1 MVFDFYHL
9 FLRHDCH
16 APLIYFTSVSPFKGT
31 GAGPNL
37 SIEVM
42 FMATHRLKLNVKLQK
57 EALQRVS
64 IKK

>member
-9 FLRHDCH
+9 SLRHGCH
-16 APLIYFTSVSPFKGT
+16 VPLIYFTSVSSFKGS

-42 FMATHRLKLNVKLQK
+42 FMATHRLKLNVKVQK
-57 EALQRVS
+57 EAL
-64 IKK
+64 